1 MGRRAPLVIAAVVF
15 VVAGV
20 VMAGVVGFPRDP
32 TGRASSRPAM
42 LPGELE
48 PLVFDSCIPEADV
61 ATLLVGDGGI
71 EIGTS
76 HDGAFRVDISEGSS
90 WSVQIGRRGAHIT
103 MQKGDDPP
111 SGGSPAARA
120 VPIAQEVYDCMK
132 GYRFIDPSTLPT
144 SSSQLLQLYKYDTT
158 VLWPCLKGIG
168 LDPGFLP
175 TRADFA
181 TRSSAQNVSP
191 YRSMA
196 MQADEVKLLVASAQ
210 LCPSRPAYLS
220 ASRG

>member
-20 VMAGVVGFPRDP
+20 VVAGIVGFPREP

-42 LPGELE
+42 LPGDLE
-48 PLVFDSCIPEADV
+48 SLVFDSCIPEADV
-61 ATLLVGDGGI
+61 ATLQGGVTGI

-76 HDGAFRVDISEGSS
+76 YDGAFQVDIENPGS
-90 WSVQIGRRGAHIT
+90 WSVEVGRRGAHVT
-103 MQKGDDPP
+103 TQGGVDAL

-120 VPIAQEVYDCMK
+120 VALAQEMYDCMK

-158 VLWPCLKGIG
+158 VLWPCLRGIG

-181 TRSSAQNVSP
+181 TSSTAQNVSP
-191 YRSMA
+191 YRSMDP
-196 MQADEVKLLVASAQ
+196 QPGELKLLVASAQ

-220 ASRG
+220 AGGD